1 MTTIETVPAETS
13 ETSESNATPDLRL
26 AAILDDVVDALRG
39 VITTHQVTWDEY
51 RIATDWLTDAGQQPF
66 DIPLLLDVLL
76 STTVDDV
83 HSAGNDGTESNVEGP
98 FYLDD
103 APVLEA
109 PFVLPRRDDE
119 PGDVLVFSGSVRST
133 GGTPLVNAIVDVWQ
147 SNGAGEYSHFQPD
160 VPENNLR
167 GRLITDEDGRF
178 EFETV
183 LPVAYSIPTDGA
195 LGKLLA
201 AVGRPA
207 LRPAH
212 IHFKLSHESARSL
225 TTQIYFAGDPCL
237 DTDVVVG
244 AVKPALVTTVAWRE
258 DGNAPRAACSYD
270 FVLPPAN

>member
-1 MTTIETVPAETS
+1 VVMFDRSSRPSRQRGEATMTTIETVPSETS
-13 ETSESNATPDLRL
+13 ETCESTATPNLRL
-26 AAILDDVVDALRG
+26 AAILDEVVDALRN
-39 VITTHQVTWDEY
+39 VITTHRVTWDEY
-51 RIATDWLTDAGQQPF
+51 RVATDWPTAAGQQPF

-76 STTVDDV
+76 STTADDV
-83 HSAGNDGTESNVEGP
+83 DSAGHAGTESNVEGP

-133 GGTPLVNAIVDVWQ
+133 DGTPLANAVVDVWQ
-147 SNGAGEYSHFQPD
+147 SNGAGEYSHFQPN

-167 GRLITDEDGRF
+167 GRLVTDEDGRF

-195 LGKLLA
+195 PGKLRA
-201 AVGRPA
+201 AVRRSA

-212 IHFKLSHESARSL
+212 
-225 TTQIYFAGDPCL
+225 
-237 DTDVVVG
+237 
-244 AVKPALVTTVAWRE
+244 
-258 DGNAPRAACSYD
+258 
-270 FVLPPAN
+270 